1 MSYLVISF
9 SHKNIDIKMREK
21 LAFNGEEDKER
32 YLKQILENEHTK
44 EAVVLSTC
52 NRVEI
57 VTRSSNI
64 NNSARNIIEK
74 LSAYSGLDFDTLY
87 ERADIYDNDGAVHH
101 LFSVASALDSL
112 VIGETQIVGQLKDA
126 FRFSQAKGHCSTN
139 ITRVMTY
146 AFKCAA
152 NVRNATSL
160 GTGSVS
166 VASTAVAKAKA
177 IIGNTKGVKALV
189 IGAGE
194 MSELTIKHLLSSG
207 FDVVLTSR
215 DIKKAQNLA
224 NTFLTESAK
233 AQEVKV
239 DVEPYSELTNLLAQ
253 IPVMITATS
262 APYPIITKENAP
274 SSLINR
280 YWFDI
285 AVPRD
290 IDENISLSGLEV
302 FTVDDL
308 QDIVN
313 ENMSLRAE
321 QAKTAYGIVSRMS
334 MEFFEWL
341 KSLEIEPV
349 VKNLY
354 LKGETI
360 IDKKVKNAIKKG
372 YIRADEEEN
381 IRKLCQTVITEYLH
395 NPSRQLKDISKN
407 MECDVVVSTV
417 QNMFGLSNDSNLSNK
432 YKCDH
437 ITKN

>member
-21 LAFNGEEDKER
+21 LAFNSEEDKER

-64 NNSARNIIEK
+64 KNSAKNIIEK
-74 LSAYSGLDFDTLY
+74 LSSYSGLDFDTLY

-139 ITRVMTY
+139 ITRVMNY

-166 VASTAVAKAKA
+166 VASTAVAKAKE

-194 MSELTIKHLLSSG
+194 MSELTIKHLISSG

-215 DIKKAQNLA
+215 DMKKAQNLA
-224 NTFLTESAK
+224 DTF
-233 AQEVKV
+233 
-239 DVEPYSELTNLLAQ
+239 DVNVSVQPYSELSNLLATT
-253 IPVMITATS
+253 PVMITATS

-274 SSLINR
+274 SSSINR

-395 NPSRQLKDISKN
+395 NPSKQLKDISKN

-417 QNMFGLSNDSNLSNK
+417 QNMFGLSNDSNVSNK

>member
-21 LAFNGEEDKER
+21 LAFNGDEDKDR

-64 NNSARNIIEK
+64 KNSAKNIIEK
-74 LSAYSGLDFDTLY
+74 LASYSGLDFDTLY
-87 ERADIYDNDGAVHH
+87 DRADIYDNDGAVHH

-139 ITRVMTY
+139 ITRVMHY

-166 VASTAVAKAKA
+166 VASTAVAKAKD

-215 DIKKAQNLA
+215 DLKKAQILA
-224 NTFLTESAK
+224 DTFETNVS
-233 AQEVKV
+233 
-239 DVEPYSELTNLLAQ
+239 VEPYSELSNLLSR

-274 SSLINR
+274 SSSIAR

-290 IDENISLSGLEV
+290 IDENISLSGLEI
-302 FTVDDL
+302 FSVDDL

-321 QAKTAYGIVSRMS
+321 QAKMAYSIVSRMS

-360 IDKKVKNAIKKG
+360 IDKKLKNAIKKG

-395 NPSRQLKDISKN
+395 NPSKQLKDISKN

-417 QNMFGLSNDSNLSNK
+417 QNMFGLSNDSNLPNK

>member
-21 LAFNGEEDKER
+21 LAFNSEEDKDR
-32 YLKQILENEHTK
+32 FIKTILENEYTK
-44 EAVVLSTC
+44 EAVLLSTC

-57 VTRSSNI
+57 ITRSSNI
-64 NNSARNIIEK
+64 KISAKDIIKK
-74 LSAYSGLDFDTLY
+74 LASYSRLDFDTLY
-87 ERADIYDNDGAVHH
+87 DRADIYDNDGAVHH

-139 ITRVMTY
+139 ITRVMHY

-166 VASTAVAKAKA
+166 VASTAVAKAKD

-215 DIKKAQNLA
+215 DLKKAQILA
-224 NTFLTESAK
+224 DTFETNVS
-233 AQEVKV
+233 
-239 DVEPYSELTNLLAQ
+239 VEPYSELSNLLSR

-274 SSLINR
+274 SSSINR

-290 IDENISLSGLEV
+290 IDENISLSGLEI
-302 FTVDDL
+302 FSVDDL

-321 QAKTAYGIVSRMS
+321 QAKMAYSIVSRMS

-354 LKGETI
+354 LKGEEI

-372 YIRADEEEN
+372 FIKADEEEN

-395 NPSRQLKDISKN
+395 NPSKQLKDISKN
-407 MECDVVVSTV
+407 MECDVVVGTV
-417 QNMFGLSNDSNLSNK
+417 QSMFGLNSDSNLSTK

-437 ITKN
+437 ISKN

>member
-21 LAFNGEEDKER
+21 LAFNGDEDKDR

-64 NNSARNIIEK
+64 KNTAKNIIEK
-74 LSAYSGLDFDTLY
+74 LASYSGLDFDTLY

-139 ITRVMTY
+139 ITRVMHY

-166 VASTAVAKAKA
+166 VASTAVAKAKD

-215 DIKKAQNLA
+215 DLKKAQILA
-224 NTFLTESAK
+224 DTFDTNVS
-233 AQEVKV
+233 
-239 DVEPYSELTNLLAQ
+239 VEPYSELSNLLSR

-274 SSLINR
+274 SSSINR

-290 IDENISLSGLEV
+290 IDENISLSGLEI
-302 FTVDDL
+302 FSVDDL

-321 QAKTAYGIVSRMS
+321 QAKMAYSIVSRMS

-354 LKGETI
+354 LKGEEI
-360 IDKKVKNAIKKG
+360 IDKKVRNAIKKG
-372 YIRADEEEN
+372 FIKADEEEN

-395 NPSRQLKDISKN
+395 NPSKQLKDISKN
-407 MECDVVVSTV
+407 MECDVVVGTV
-417 QNMFGLSNDSNLSNK
+417 QNMFGLNSDSNLSNK

-437 ITKN
+437 ISKN

>member
-1 MSYLVISF
+1 MSYLIISF

-21 LAFNGEEDKER
+21 LAFNNEEEKDR
-32 YLKQILENEHTK
+32 FIRVILENEHTK
-44 EAVVLSTC
+44 EAVLLSTC

-57 VTRSSNI
+57 ITRSSNI
-64 NNSARNIIEK
+64 KISSRNIIEK
-74 LSAYSGLDFDTLY
+74 LASYSGLDFDILY
-87 ERADIYDNDGAVHH
+87 SRADIYDNDGAVHH

-126 FRFSQAKGHCSTN
+126 FRFSQSKGYCASN
-139 ITRVMTY
+139 VTRVMHY

-166 VASTAVAKAKA
+166 VASTAVAKAKD

-194 MSELTIKHLLSSG
+194 MSELTIKHLISSG

-224 NTFLTESAK
+224 NSF
-233 AQEVKV
+233 EVHV
-239 DVEPYSELTNLLAQ
+239 SVEPYSELRNLLAK
-253 IPVMITATS
+253 IPIMITATS

-274 SSLINR
+274 SSNIDR

-290 IDENISLSGLEV
+290 IDENISLSDLEV
-302 FTVDDL
+302 YSVDDL

-334 MEFFEWL
+334 LEFFEWL
-341 KSLEIEPV
+341 KSLEIEPI
-349 VKNLY
+349 VKHLY
-354 LKGETI
+354 TKGDEI
-360 IDKKVKNAIKKG
+360 IEKKLKNAIKKG
-372 YIRADEEEN
+372 YVSANDEEN

-395 NPSRQLKDISKN
+395 NPSKQLKDISKN
-407 MECDVVVSTV
+407 MECDIVIGTV

-437 ITKN
+437 LIKN

>member
-21 LAFNGEEDKER
+21 LAFNGDEDKDR

-64 NNSARNIIEK
+64 KNSAKNIIEK
-74 LSAYSGLDFDTLY
+74 LASYSGLDFDTLY

-139 ITRVMTY
+139 ITRVMHY

-166 VASTAVAKAKA
+166 VASTAVAKAKD

-215 DIKKAQNLA
+215 DLKKAQILA
-224 NTFLTESAK
+224 DTFETNVS
-233 AQEVKV
+233 
-239 DVEPYSELTNLLAQ
+239 VEPYSELSNLLSR

-274 SSLINR
+274 SSSINR

-290 IDENISLSGLEV
+290 IDENISLSGLEI
-302 FTVDDL
+302 FSVDDL

-321 QAKTAYGIVSRMS
+321 QAKMAYSIVSRMS

-341 KSLEIEPV
+341 KSLEIEPI

-372 YIRADEEEN
+372 FIRADEEEN

-395 NPSRQLKDISKN
+395 NPSKQLKDISKN
-407 MECDVVVSTV
+407 MECDVVVGTV
-417 QNMFGLSNDSNLSNK
+417 QNMFGLNSDSNLSNK

-437 ITKN
+437 ISKN

>member
-1 MSYLVISF
+1 MSYLIISF

-21 LAFNGEEDKER
+21 LAFGSVEDKDR
-32 YLKQILENEHTK
+32 FIKVLLENEYTK
-44 EAVVLSTC
+44 EVVLLSTC

-57 VTRSSNI
+57 ITRSSNI
-64 NNSARNIIEK
+64 KVSAKNIIEK
-74 LSAYSGLDFDTLY
+74 LALYSGLDFDILY

-166 VASTAVAKAKA
+166 VASTAVAKAKD

-215 DIKKAQNLA
+215 DLKKAQILA
-224 NTFLTESAK
+224 DTFETNVS
-233 AQEVKV
+233 
-239 DVEPYSELTNLLAQ
+239 VEPYSELSNLLSR

-274 SSLINR
+274 SSSINR

-290 IDENISLSGLEV
+290 IDENISLSGLEI
-302 FTVDDL
+302 FSVDDL

-321 QAKTAYGIVSRMS
+321 QAKTAYSIVSRMS
-334 MEFFEWL
+334 VEFFEWL

-349 VKNLY
+349 VKHLY
-354 LKGETI
+354 VKGESI
-360 IDKKVKNAIKKG
+360 IDKKLKTAIKKG
-372 YIRADEEEN
+372 FIKADDEEN
-381 IRKLCQTVITEYLH
+381 IRKLCQTIITEYLH
-395 NPSRQLKDISKN
+395 KPSKQLKDISRN
-407 MECDVVVSTV
+407 MECDIVVGAV
-417 QNMFGLSNDSNLSNK
+417 QSMFGLKDDSSTPIK
-432 YKCDH
+432 YKCEH
-437 ITKN
+437 LIKN

>member
-1 MSYLVISF
+1 MSYLIISF

-21 LAFNGEEDKER
+21 LAFNSDETKER
-32 YLKQILENEHTK
+32 FIKQILENDSTK
-44 EAVVLSTC
+44 EIVLLSTC

-57 VTRSSNI
+57 ITRSSNI
-64 NNSARNIIEK
+64 KQSARNIIEK
-74 LSAYSGLDFDTLY
+74 LASYSGLDFDTLY
-87 ERADIYDNDGAVHH
+87 DRADIYDNDGAVHH

-126 FRFSQAKGHCSTN
+126 FRFSQAKGYCGSN
-139 ITRVMTY
+139 IVRVMHY

-152 NVRNATSL
+152 QVRTATSL

-166 VASTAVAKAKA
+166 VASTAVAKAKD
-177 IIGNTKGVKALV
+177 IIGNSKGVKALV

-194 MSELTIKHLLSSG
+194 MSELTVKHLISSG
-207 FDVVLTSR
+207 FDVTIISR
-215 DIKKAQNLA
+215 DMKKAQNLA
-224 NTFLTESAK
+224 TTF
-233 AQEVKV
+233 EVHV
-239 DVEPYSELTNLLAQ
+239 NVEPYSELSNLLAK

-262 APYPIITKENAP
+262 APYPIITKDNAP
-274 SSLINR
+274 SSSINR

-290 IDENISLSGLEV
+290 IDENISLNNLEI
-302 FTVDDL
+302 FSVDDL

-334 MEFFEWL
+334 LEFFEWL
-341 KSLEIEPV
+341 KSLEIEPI

-354 LKGETI
+354 IKGNEI

-372 YIRADEEEN
+372 FIKSEDEEN
-381 IRKLCQTVITEYLH
+381 IRKLCLTVITEYLH
-395 NPSRQLKDISKN
+395 QPSKKLKDISKN
-407 MECDVVVSTV
+407 VECDLVVGTV
-417 QNMFGLSNDSNLSNK
+417 QNMFGFNNDSNLRNK

-437 ITKN
+437 LAKN

>member
-1 MSYLVISF
+1 MSYLIISF
-9 SHKNIDIKMREK
+9 SHKNTDIKMREK
-21 LAFNGEEDKER
+21 LAFSSEEDKER
-32 YLKQILENEHTK
+32 FIKVLLDNESTK
-44 EAVVLSTC
+44 EVVLLSTC

-57 VTRSSNI
+57 ITRSSNI
-64 NNSARNIIEK
+64 KQSSRNIIEK
-74 LSAYSGLDFDTLY
+74 LANYSGVEFDTLY
-87 ERADIYDNDGAVHH
+87 NRADIYDNDGAVHH

-126 FRFSQAKGHCSTN
+126 FRFSQAKNYCGAN
-139 ITRVMTY
+139 ITRVMHY

-166 VASTAVAKAKA
+166 VASTAVAKAKE

-194 MSELTIKHLLSSG
+194 MSELTVKHLISSG

-224 NTFLTESAK
+224 SSF
-233 AQEVKV
+233 EVHV
-239 DVEPYSELTNLLAQ
+239 SVEPYSELSNLLAKT
-253 IPVMITATS
+253 PVMITATS

-274 SSLINR
+274 SSSIDR

-290 IDENISLSGLEV
+290 IDENISLSNLEV
-302 FTVDDL
+302 YSVDDL

-334 MEFFEWL
+334 LEFFEWL
-341 KSLEIEPV
+341 KSLEIEPM

-354 LKGETI
+354 VKGDSI

-372 YIRADEEEN
+372 FIKAEDEEN

-395 NPSRQLKDISKN
+395 NPSKQLKDISKN
-407 MECDVVVSTV
+407 MECDVVIGAV
-417 QNMFGLSNDSNLSNK
+417 QNMFGLSNDSSLSNK

-437 ITKN
+437 LTKN

>member
-21 LAFNGEEDKER
+21 LAFNGDEDKDR

-64 NNSARNIIEK
+64 KNTAKNIIEK
-74 LSAYSGLDFDTLY
+74 LASYSGLDFDTLY
-87 ERADIYDNDGAVHH
+87 DRADIYDNDGAVHH

-139 ITRVMTY
+139 ITRVMHY

-166 VASTAVAKAKA
+166 VASTAVAKAKD

-215 DIKKAQNLA
+215 DLKKAQILA
-224 NTFLTESAK
+224 DTFDTNVS
-233 AQEVKV
+233 
-239 DVEPYSELTNLLAQ
+239 VEPYSELSNLLSR

-274 SSLINR
+274 SSSINR

-290 IDENISLSGLEV
+290 IDENISLSGLEI
-302 FTVDDL
+302 FSVDDL

-321 QAKTAYGIVSRMS
+321 QAKMAYSIVSRMS

-354 LKGETI
+354 LKGEEI
-360 IDKKVKNAIKKG
+360 IDKKVRNAIKKG
-372 YIRADEEEN
+372 FIKADEEEN

-395 NPSRQLKDISKN
+395 NPSKQLKDISKN
-407 MECDVVVSTV
+407 MECDVVVGTV
-417 QNMFGLSNDSNLSNK
+417 QSMFGLNSDSNLSTK

-437 ITKN
+437 ISKN

>member
-1 MSYLVISF
+1 MSYLIISF

-21 LAFNGEEDKER
+21 LAFGSDEDKDR
-32 YLKQILENEHTK
+32 FLKQILENQHTK
-44 EAVVLSTC
+44 EAVLLSTC

-57 VTRSSNI
+57 ITRSSNI
-64 NNSARNIIEK
+64 KISAKDIIEK
-74 LSAYSGLDFDTLY
+74 LAFYSKVDFDMLY
-87 ERADIYDNDGAVHH
+87 DRADIYDNDGAVHH

-126 FRFSQAKGHCSTN
+126 FRFSQAKEHCSTN
-139 ITRVMTY
+139 IVRVMNY

-166 VASTAVAKAKA
+166 VASTAVAKAKE

-194 MSELTIKHLLSSG
+194 MSELTIKHLISSG
-207 FDVVLTSR
+207 FDVILTSR

-224 NTFLTESAK
+224 STF
-233 AQEVKV
+233 EVNV
-239 DVEPYSELTNLLAQ
+239 NVEPYSELSSLLAQ

-274 SSLINR
+274 SSSINR

-290 IDENISLSGLEV
+290 IDENISLHGLEI
-302 FTVDDL
+302 FSVDDL

-341 KSLEIEPV
+341 KSLEMEPI

-354 LKGETI
+354 VKGETI

-372 YIRADEEEN
+372 FINAQDEEN

-395 NPSRQLKDISKN
+395 GPSKRLKDISKN

-417 QNMFGLSNDSNLSNK
+417 QNMFGLNNDSNISNK

-437 ITKN
+437 LTKN

>member
-21 LAFNGEEDKER
+21 LAFNGDEDKDR

-64 NNSARNIIEK
+64 KNSAKNIIEK
-74 LSAYSGLDFDTLY
+74 LASYSGLDFDTLY

-139 ITRVMTY
+139 ITRVMHY

-166 VASTAVAKAKA
+166 VASTAVAKAKD

-215 DIKKAQNLA
+215 DLKKAQILA
-224 NTFLTESAK
+224 DTFETNVS
-233 AQEVKV
+233 
-239 DVEPYSELTNLLAQ
+239 VEPYSELSNLLSR

-274 SSLINR
+274 SSSIAR

-290 IDENISLSGLEV
+290 IDENISLSGLEI
-302 FTVDDL
+302 FSVDDL

-321 QAKTAYGIVSRMS
+321 QAKMAYSIVSRMS

-354 LKGETI
+354 LKGEEI

-372 YIRADEEEN
+372 FIKADEEEN

-395 NPSRQLKDISKN
+395 NPSKQLKDISKN
-407 MECDVVVSTV
+407 MECDVVVGTV
-417 QNMFGLSNDSNLSNK
+417 QNMFGLNSDSNLSNK

-437 ITKN
+437 ISKN

>member
-21 LAFNGEEDKER
+21 LAFNSEEDKER
-32 YLKQILENEHTK
+32 YLKQILENEYTK

-57 VTRSSNI
+57 VTRSLNVK
-64 NNSARNIIEK
+64 NSAKNIIEK
-74 LSAYSGLDFDTLY
+74 LSTYSGLDFDTLY

-139 ITRVMTY
+139 ITRVMNY

-166 VASTAVAKAKA
+166 VASTAVAKAKE

-194 MSELTIKHLLSSG
+194 MSELTIKHLISSG

-215 DIKKAQNLA
+215 DIKKAQILA
-224 NTFLTESAK
+224 DTF
-233 AQEVKV
+233 
-239 DVEPYSELTNLLAQ
+239 DVNVSVQPYSELSNLLATT
-253 IPVMITATS
+253 PVMITATS

-274 SSLINR
+274 SSSIAR

-395 NPSRQLKDISKN
+395 NPSKQLKDISKN

-417 QNMFGLSNDSNLSNK
+417 QNMFGLSNDSNVSNK

>member
-21 LAFNGEEDKER
+21 LAFNSDEEKDR
-32 YLKQILENEHTK
+32 FIKQILENQHTK
-44 EAVVLSTC
+44 EAVLLSTC

-57 VTRSSNI
+57 ITRSSNI
-64 NNSARNIIEK
+64 KISARDIIEK
-74 LSAYSGLDFDTLY
+74 LATHSKVDFDILY
-87 ERADIYDNDGAVHH
+87 DRADIYDNDGAVHH

-139 ITRVMTY
+139 ITRVMTF

-166 VASTAVAKAKA
+166 VASTAVAKAKD

-207 FDVVLTSR
+207 FDVALTSR
-215 DIKKAQNLA
+215 DLKKAQNLA
-224 NTFLTESAK
+224 TTFESK
-233 AQEVKV
+233 I
-239 DVEPYSELTNLLAQ
+239 DVEPYSELTNLLAK

-274 SSLINR
+274 SSSIER

-290 IDENISLSGLEV
+290 IDENISLSGLEI
-302 FTVDDL
+302 FSVDDL

-341 KSLEIEPV
+341 KSLEIEPI

-354 LKGETI
+354 LKGEDI
-360 IDKKVKNAIKKG
+360 IDKKIKNAIKKG
-372 YIRADEEEN
+372 FIKADDEEN

-395 NPSRQLKDISKN
+395 TPSKKLKDISKN
-407 MECDVVVSTV
+407 MECDMVVGTV
-417 QNMFGLSNDSNLSNK
+417 QNMFGLSNDSSLPNK

-437 ITKN
+437 LSKN